1 MSKPTIGVIGSGPMA
16 RGFATLLAEAG
27 YDVTL
32 GTRRSGAPE
41 LADLP
46 PSVTVGSFRDAA
58 DHGDVVFIAI
68 VHSAAKNLLT
78 ELADVLAG
86 KTLVSSNNAWLPE
99 DYEAAGLSDELT
111 EGSWMAAIV
120 PSTNVVR
127 AFSHMDW
134 QYLVPKSTHPGT
146 YAVSYAVD
154 DPDSEA
160 TVTRLITDMGF
171 VPYRVGTLAESA
183 PLDVDGALWHYLF
196 TPEQMQATLTGTL
209 TYSAGPFPPKLPE
222 DASPAAIA
230 AAARHSAHRDAGAH

>member
-1 MSKPTIGVIGSGPMA
+1 MG

-32 GTRRSGAPE
+32 GTRRSGTPE
-41 LADLP
+41 LEELP
-46 PSVTVGSFRDAA
+46 HSVTVGSFRDAA
-58 DHGDVVFIAI
+58 DRGDVVFIAV
-68 VHSAAKNLLT
+68 VHSAAKNLLS
-78 ELADVLAG
+78 ELDDLLAG

-99 DYEAAGLSDELT
+99 DYEAAGLSAELT

-120 PSTNVVR
+120 PRTNVVR

-134 QYLVPKSTHPGT
+134 QYLVSKATHPGT
-146 YAVSYAVD
+146 YAVSYAAD

-160 TVTRLITDMGF
+160 TVTSLIADMGF

-196 TPEQMQATLTGTL
+196 TPEQMRATLTGTL
-209 TYSAGPFPPKLPE
+209 IYSAGPFPPKLPE
-222 DASPAAIA
+222 GASPAAVA
-230 AAARHSAHRDAGAH
+230 AVARHSLPRDPGTH